1 MKQGVLNFHFI
12 KESDITFCISE
23 KNSFAFNAINSWP
36 NWSNNLLYIYGPKD
50 CGKSLILNMWK
61 VKSQSSD
68 INLEFFNNSS
78 FLKNLKGLEKK
89 KCWSID
95 NIDKIISNDNE
106 EKILNVINILKS
118 NDSSLLITSSK
129 SPKELKCK
137 LNDLLSRLNSSIVA
151 EVKQPDESLIKEIIQ
166 RKLEIRE
173 IIIDDKNLDFLVKR
187 MERTYSNAIKISEMI
202 DKRSLEEHSNISK
215 RLFRKILEE
224 IELRN

>member
-12 KESDITFCISE
+12 KESDVTVCISE
-23 KNSFAFNAINSWP
+23 KNFFAFNAINSWP

-61 VKSQSSD
+61 MKSRSS
-68 INLEFFNNSS
+68 NLNLDFFNDLS
-78 FLKNLKGLEKK
+78 FLKNLKSLEEK

-137 LNDLLSRLNSSIVA
+137 LDDLLSRLNSSIVA
-151 EVKQPDESLIKEIIQ
+151 EVKQPDESLIKEIIK

-202 DKRSLEEHSNISK
+202 DKKSLEEHSNISK

-224 IELRN
+224 LEL